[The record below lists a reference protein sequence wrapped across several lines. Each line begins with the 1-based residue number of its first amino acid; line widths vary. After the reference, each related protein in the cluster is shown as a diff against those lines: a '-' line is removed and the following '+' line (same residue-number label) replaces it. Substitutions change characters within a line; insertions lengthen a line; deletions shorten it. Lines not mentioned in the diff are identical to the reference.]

1 MSIPVLT
8 RKSLTAHLALA
19 LLAGATWWAAE
30 TWFSDEPAER
40 RETAGAVDYY
50 SNGVKRTVYDANGKP
65 ENLLLATHME
75 HFKGDDHTELDR
87 PIMTLYQDTGGSPW
101 IIQSDTGIL
110 QSGGELL
117 LLNGAVFITKDND
130 KGEQLKI
137 TTRNVRYQPAKE
149 YAETAEAVRMETPS
163 DLLTGVGMEAQLKP
177 NLILKVLSEVRRT
190 HEAHN

>member
-1 MSIPVLT
+1 VSIPVIT
-8 RKSLTAHLALA
+8 RKYLVAHLALVA
-19 LLAGATWWAAE
+19 IAGATWWAAE
-30 TWFSDEPAER
+30 AWFSDEPSER

-50 SNGVKRTVYDANGKP
+50 SKGVKRTAYDADGKAA
-65 ENLLLATHME
+65 NLLLAANME

-87 PIMTLYQDTGGSPW
+87 PIMTLYQDNGEPPW
-101 IIQSDTGIL
+101 IIRSDTGTL
-110 QSGGELL
+110 QSGGDLL
-117 LLNGAVFITKDND
+117 LLNGTVFITKDND

-149 YAETAEAVRMETPS
+149 YAETAEAVRMETPT

-190 HEAHN
+190 HEAHH